1 MAIITSRTSE
11 RITFI
16 YENIINSTL
25 KELIGAKKT
34 NEKIESSDQIVFG
47 NCCHFSYP
55 KYLFKSA
62 SQGILLTET
71 TENSH

>member
-47 NCCHFSYP
+47 NCCHF
-55 KYLFKSA
+55 
-62 SQGILLTET
+62 
-71 TENSH
+71 